1 MVTIISFTK
10 PENRERDFDSPTGVT
25 FTKNSN
31 ILVADSVNGFIHTFS
46 RKLQSREYEYKG
58 KKFGEKGKS
67 PSGLLIDKNV
77 NIIVA
82 DTEYKLIEIVTPEG
96 DILRKI
102 DQILL
107 SKYFVVSDTFDNA
120 IKVLDQEGAF
130 LYKFGKEGNG
140 VEELRLPRC
149 LAVDKA
155 GHLPVCNNAGIEC
168 KVNRNHK
175 KS

>member
-1 MVTIISFTK
+1 MAS
-10 PENRERDFDSPTGVT
+10 S
-25 FTKNSN
+25 
-31 ILVADSVNGFIHTFS
+31 
-46 RKLQSREYEYKG
+46 
-58 KKFGEKGKS
+58 
-67 PSGLLIDKNV
+67 IDKNV

-107 SKYFVVSDTFDNA
+107 SKYFVVSDTFGNA
-120 IKVLDQEGAF
+120 IKVFDQEGAF

-155 GHLPVCNNAGIEC
+155 GHLPVCDHCNSRIQSFELQESSVKLTGTIRSQRKWGNSEVELKQPFLVGVLSAGRIVVGN
-168 KVNRNHK
+168 KRMLK
-175 KS
+175 LPKSWPDSFCI